1 MSYLKRGKLEG
12 QVQGSK
18 LRGERFWG
26 GIISGVSQRG
36 RGLSHSLLFYN
47 WFFYFYYPS
56 SRTNVQSYLID
67 FLLFCDI
74 PFDLHRWSKKGKQ
87 RDRAPGMNAFPIR
100 ATLLL
105 SQGNVN
111 VCTEDSPDRENGVR
125 YHKSWYP
132 GISTKVEWGAILPF
146 THPSLYNPSLLL

>member
-1 MSYLKRGKLEG
+1 MLFNAKT
-12 QVQGSK
+12 
-18 LRGERFWG
+18 
-26 GIISGVSQRG
+26 VSQRG

-47 WFFYFYYPS
+47 QFFYFYYQS

-67 FLLFCDI
+67 FVLFCDI

-132 GISTKVEWGAILPF
+132 GISTKGSFNSYVDKRGWVGGQPNV
-146 THPSLYNPSLLL
+146 HGCPRGVGR